1 MTNINKLKKSYQEEG
16 LTSDL
21 VTKLVDLYHTDSNTV
36 VNSFLILEAYNM
48 YKYLFILDELTK
60 KHSKKP
66 APVYKTARQSDYL
79 ASSLFKSAI
88 DLSSTLLGQKQPVN
102 PVYYL
107 STIFENRQF
116 NYRNKKVLMKIPN
129 SSDLINNQSIFI
141 TKQNYDS
148 TYFAHMNSRPHQ
160 TICFVDTFV
169 PLSYINSFFNLEIQG
184 KSVSDSLYKEYVRVL
199 SENTVKALVKRSN
212 YTRKDEL
219 LDSIQQHLITID
231 NDTEQLILN
240 SLIGFSPLASFST
253 NVRLDPQ
260 LLYPFLQDNLSRE
273 NTKKLLELYLGKNY
287 TCSNGINKGIEEDI
301 ENRVNDSFYLSSVK
315 AILNLQDS
323 LLTLRSPEY
332 VLNLTEDVLSD
343 LISKP
348 VETTRIDV
356 KPDRGY
362 IIDI

>member
-16 LTSDL
+16 VTSDL
-21 VTKLVDLYHTDSNTV
+21 VTKLADLYRTDSSTA

-48 YKYLFILDELTK
+48 YKYLFILDELTR

-66 APVYKTARQSDYL
+66 VPVYKTVRQSDYL

-88 DLSSTLLGQKQPVN
+88 DLSSTLLGQKQPIN

-129 SSDLINNQSIFI
+129 SSDLINNQSIFVA
-141 TKQNYDS
+141 KQKYDS

-160 TICFVDTFV
+160 TIRFVDTFV

-219 LDSIQQHLITID
+219 LDSIQQHLITAD

-260 LLYPFLQDNLSRE
+260 LLYPFLQDNLSKE

-301 ENRVNDSFYLSSVK
+301 ENRVNDGFYLSSVK